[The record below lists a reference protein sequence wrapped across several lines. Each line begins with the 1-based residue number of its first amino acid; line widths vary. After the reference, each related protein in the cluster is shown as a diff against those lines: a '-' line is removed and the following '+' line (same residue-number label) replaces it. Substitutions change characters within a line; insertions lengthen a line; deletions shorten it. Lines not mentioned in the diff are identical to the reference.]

1 MSGLSQG
8 NRMSSSDIAYDEL
21 KRKIIE
27 LEYAPEMQLVEEQL
41 SVELKVSRTP
51 LRQALYRLTLE
62 GLLIKQS
69 NGRIHVAPITIGE
82 VEEVYK
88 VREVIEGLLANEA
101 TINMTDEKLQ
111 KLDDLLVLMKLSAN
125 QNRNEH
131 TVMYGSQFHAV
142 LYSLSTNQTAKR
154 FIDQLNGQ
162 IERYRRISGYKNPTY
177 SPIVPVQEHE
187 EILRLIREGAA
198 EKVEVEM
205 RLHIQRSF
213 KIAKETLELYLKS

>member
-8 NRMSSSDIAYDEL
+8 TRKSSSDIAYDEL
-21 KRKIIE
+21 KRNIIE

-41 SVELKVSRTP
+41 SADLEVSRTP

-69 NGRIHVAPITIGE
+69 NGRIHVTPITIQE

-88 VREVIEGLLANEA
+88 VREVIEGLLAKEA

-111 KLDDLLVLMKLSAN
+111 KLDDLLVLMKLAAD

-131 TVMYGSQFHAV
+131 TVMYGSEFHAV

-154 FIDQLNGQ
+154 FMVQLNGQ

-177 SPIVPVQEHE
+177 SPQVPVQEHE
-187 EILRLIREGAA
+187 EILKLIREGAA
-198 EKVEVEM
+198 EKVENEM
-205 RLHIQRSF
+205 RLHIRRSF
-213 KIAKETLELYLKS
+213 EIAKETVELYLKS